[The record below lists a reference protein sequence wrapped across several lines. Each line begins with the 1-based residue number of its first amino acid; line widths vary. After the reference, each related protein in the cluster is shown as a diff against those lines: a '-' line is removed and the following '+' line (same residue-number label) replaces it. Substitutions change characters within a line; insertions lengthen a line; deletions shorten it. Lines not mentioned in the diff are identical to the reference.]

1 MTPAL
6 DNVRRLEEWSRVS
19 HGADPASAAAP
30 IENVGILGAGMM
42 GISIAAAHVE
52 HRLPGVVSD
61 INDTVLAGAAASIA
75 ADLPPAIRPE
85 PQNFSGRSAKG
96 DSPIFADTKIG
107 TVPIGL
113 IRTTPD
119 PAEAARCDLV
129 LETIVESLP
138 AKLRLYAQLQG
149 HVAPHAVVASNTS
162 TILIQRLAENVADA
176 SRFCGM
182 HFLHPVRHR
191 RLVEIVR
198 GPRTSD
204 ETIAAAT
211 GHVRRIGRMPIVV
224 RDGPGFLVNRL
235 LFPYL
240 GEALELLREGVPAD
254 AIERAATEFGMAIGP
269 LRLMDEI
276 GLDTTLQAGWVLAAA
291 FPERIVSSPLLV
303 SMVKAGRLGRKAGA
317 GFYVY
322 NASSYPVVAGTA
334 DTAVEEIVTR
344 WIDGRHKPSQES
356 IALRLVLPMLLEA
369 TRILEE
375 SEVCDARSI
384 DLAVLFGLG
393 FPAEKGGLLWWAD
406 SLGPE
411 RILAMLRSH
420 GSMEDR
426 SRPTPMLL
434 ALAKTGGRFHPESIA
449 AIAVVSQR
457 LEIPAAEA
465 VPW

>member
-52 HRLPGVVSD
+52 HRLPVVVSD

-129 LETIVESLP
+129 LEAIVESLP

-276 GLDTTLQAGWVLAAA
+276 GLDIALQAGWVLAAA

-303 SMVKAGRLGRKAGA
+303 SMVKAGRLGQKAGA
-317 GFYVY
+317 GFYAYGKRSVKGD
-322 NASSYPVVAGTA
+322 SPIFA
-334 DTAVEEIVTR
+334 DTKIGTVPDRAIDEIIGR
-344 WIDGRHKPSQES
+344 WIDSTGKQSSET
-356 IALRLVLPMLLEA
+356 IACRLVLPMLLEA

-375 SEVCDARSI
+375 GKVGDPRDI

-393 FPAEKGGLLWWAD
+393 FPADKGGLLWWAD
-406 SLGPE
+406 ALGPQ
-411 RILAMLRSH
+411 RILGMLSSPRTI
-420 GSMEDR
+420 EDR
-426 SRPTPMLL
+426 NRPTPMLET
-434 ALAKTGGRFHPESIA
+434 LAKTDGRFYPSL
-449 AIAVVSQR
+449 SRQ
-457 LEIPAAEA
+457 LP
-465 VPW
+465 

>member
-1 MTPAL
+1 M
-6 DNVRRLEEWSRVS
+6 
-19 HGADPASAAAP
+19 
-30 IENVGILGAGMM
+30 
-42 GISIAAAHVE
+42 
-52 HRLPGVVSD
+52 
-61 INDTVLAGAAASIA
+61 
-75 ADLPPAIRPE
+75 
-85 PQNFSGRSAKG
+85 
-96 DSPIFADTKIG
+96 
-107 TVPIGL
+107 
-113 IRTTPD
+113 
-119 PAEAARCDLV
+119 
-129 LETIVESLP
+129 LETIVEALP
-138 AKLRLYAQLQG
+138 AKLRLYSQLQG
-149 HVAPHAVVASNTS
+149 HVAAHAIVASNTS
-162 TILIQRLAENVADA
+162 TIPIQRLAENVADA

-303 SMVKAGRLGRKAGA
+303 SMVKAGRLGQKAGA
-317 GFYVY
+317 GFYAYGKPAQPSPPTDGPDKNV
-322 NASSYPVVAGTA
+322 
-334 DTAVEEIVTR
+334 DEIIGR
-344 WIDGRHKPSQES
+344 WIDSPAKPSGEP
-356 IALRLVLPMLLEA
+356 IACRLVLPMLLEA

-375 SEVCDARSI
+375 GKVGDVRDI

-393 FPAEKGGLLWWAD
+393 FPADKGGLLWWAD
-406 SLGPE
+406 ALGPR
-411 RILAMLRSH
+411 RILDMLSSLRTI
-420 GSMEDR
+420 EER
-426 SRPTPMLL
+426 NRPTPMLESAGEDRRSIL
-434 ALAKTGGRFHPESIA
+434 PRSIA
-449 AIAVVSQR
+449 GNCRSFSKAGTFQR
-457 LEIPAAEA
+457 LKRFLGESLFQGRIQVLLGLGVVAGQCVSLGPVEEPHGRLLIGDRGVHVFDGFLGIVHGDVDGRARIEHR
-465 VPW
+465 PEGPGEFRWLD